1 MIRDCSGPALS
12 DDLQITREIDG
23 RHTRRRGSRDYGGR
37 RRGEEAALF
46 APSKV
51 VEVGLGCTVSCET
64 QRCEDQEEIEC
75 CKPNV
80 LRIALARVER
90 DGGGEKPVAVVL
102 RGSSTRLCMKR
113 SQSANAA
120 LPLDVWLS
128 PPLTPCGGER

>member
-102 RGSSTRLCMKR
+102 RGKLHSTLHEAFAKC
-113 SQSANAA
+113 QCGAA
-120 LPLDVWLS
+120 LGCLVI
-128 PPLTPCGGER
+128 TPSHALRG